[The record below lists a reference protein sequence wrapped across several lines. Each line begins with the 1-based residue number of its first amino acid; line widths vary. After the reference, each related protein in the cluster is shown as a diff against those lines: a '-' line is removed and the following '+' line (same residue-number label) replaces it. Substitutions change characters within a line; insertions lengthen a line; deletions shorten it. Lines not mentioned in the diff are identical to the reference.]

1 MAGWRGEGRV
11 CSSLQIFNKLLLARL
26 PHCNRSSGCKRQ
38 QSNIISFSF
47 IIWWRLQ
54 VLQGASYNSY
64 LVGVYLCKAIYYTTD
79 CLLYL
84 KNKSYWWKFNTFISK
99 ERTCIS
105 LITVVKAKTTII
117 LNKYL
122 PPVRTSRTVIIFP
135 TKRTINKCTVFN
147 QINYSIKYSR

>member
-1 MAGWRGEGRV
+1 MKEGGINIHLAVWLGLVKNWELIIVMSGGWVAGLKGGEGRV

-64 LVGVYLCKAIYYTTD
+64 LVGICLCKSNNKTD
-79 CLLYL
+79 YNL
-84 KNKSYWWKFNTFISK
+84 KINVTF
-99 ERTCIS
+99 T
-105 LITVVKAKTTII
+105 
-117 LNKYL
+117 
-122 PPVRTSRTVIIFP
+122 TVISEEING
-135 TKRTINKCTVFN
+135 RTFLL
-147 QINYSIKYSR
+147 